1 MTGFTPNYSIP
12 YPQPTDTVDVPRDL
26 QALAERVETVLNE
39 FETGQGFLPFVGPR
53 FMAQFLGTIPN
64 TLIGTATL
72 GTFTWQLT
80 DFNTSASVLFPPAVE
95 PINDASTTALR
106 VNYTGF
112 WWIFGTVQ
120 VQNTAP
126 AANIDEIGTELL
138 KNGIATPAQSRS
150 STHDVTNPN
159 DPTFIIDASAG
170 MFLTAGE
177 TVGLRGIVNRTSGTA
192 GVTFGRRSITMLRM
206 AT

>member
-1 MTGFTPNYSIP
+1 MTGFTPNYTIP
-12 YPQPTDTVDVPRDL
+12 YAQPTDPAEVHTYLELLAKRVDV
-26 QALAERVETVLNE
+26 VLNGLE
-39 FETGQGFLPFVGPR
+39 GLGRPR
-53 FMAQFLGTIPN
+53 PMAQFLGTIPN

-72 GTFTWQLT
+72 GTFTWQMT
-80 DFNTSASVLFPPAVE
+80 EFNTIGPTFDQPAVV
-95 PINDASTTALR
+95 PINDASATALK
-106 VNYTGF
+106 VNYPGF

-138 KNGIATPAQSRS
+138 KNGVATPAWSRS

-159 DPTFIIDASAG
+159 DPTFIIDACAG
-170 MFLTAGE
+170 MPLVAGD

-206 AT
+206 TQS